1 MISNRFIALKNIDSQ
16 DTKTYKEAA
25 VQGDRMWKYLAVMLK
40 TISRID
46 KLANAL
52 ADFTEEA
59 RIG

>member
-1 MISNRFIALKNIDSQ
+1 
-16 DTKTYKEAA
+16 
-25 VQGDRMWKYLAVMLK
+25 MWKYLAVMLK

-46 KLANAL
+46 KLAEAL